1 MPSQKSIPISELI
14 TTANSELLRLDFK
27 RSALQIYCAE
37 FRKFSDY
44 YSNEKIQ
51 DYTATTGR
59 EYFQSIYG
67 VNIASPR
74 LQLTKSQSATR
85 RAIRLLDDIFQFG
98 YALRYCHR
106 SYTVNPEYDI
116 LLESYLMKCRKKHNS
131 QGTLRTKQMKLCQ
144 FFEYIEGRNIQ
155 LACLTSADLS
165 NFMTTLCRCR
175 RPTLYTT
182 ASVLKD
188 FLRYLYE
195 SEQFTK
201 DLSADV
207 PKPKIYTDEDIPE
220 TWTPAEVKQLL
231 SAVDRSNPIGKRD
244 YAMFLLAI
252 LLGMRAG
259 DICNLRF
266 KNLDWNQKLIT
277 YTQQKSGKVSALP
290 LLPVIGE
297 AIIDYLRNG
306 RLDSNCDNVF
316 IRHLHPYGGFQSSAA
331 VSSALKKYITYAGLT
346 RKNRKAI
353 HSLRRTLAS
362 TLLMD
367 GTPLLTISNMVEEPQ
382 FMEQCIQIHNIPKM
396 VSSAPP
402 AKYLTPDA
410 LRCLLATPDITT
422 PKGRRHLVLLTVL
435 YDTAARVSELA
446 DIRMRDVRL
455 DSPAAITLHG
465 KVGKVRTVPLMKQTV
480 ELLQSYFT
488 ENGITPQK
496 SPDMPLFWSGNY
508 RKLTRSGIT
517 YIVQK
522 YAAAAQA
529 ISTDIPATISPHVF
543 RHTKA
548 MHLVQ
553 ANVNT
558 VYIKDYLGHADIST
572 TELYAR
578 ADNEAKHAALEKAS
592 LCLELPCAS
601 NWEQD
606 ADLIA
611 WLSSLG

>member
-297 AIIDYLRNG
+297 AIIDYCKNFFGKVYITDAQIQQFRGTQSAIKQHAEHYWNLVLFYRVLRAY
-306 RLDSNCDNVF
+306 RKMVCR
-316 IRHLHPYGGFQSSAA
+316 IQHLFNFS
-331 VSSALKKYITYAGLT
+331 VSKYIGPEIAHFFGHRLGRNFVCGKTF
-346 RKNRKAI
+346 
-353 HSLRRTLAS
+353 
-362 TLLMD
+362 
-367 GTPLLTISNMVEEPQ
+367 SNYK
-382 FMEQCIQIHNIPKM
+382 IQESI
-396 VSSAPP
+396 
-402 AKYLTPDA
+402 Y
-410 LRCLLATPDITT
+410 C
-422 PKGRRHLVLLTVL
+422 
-435 YDTAARVSELA
+435 
-446 DIRMRDVRL
+446 
-455 DSPAAITLHG
+455 
-465 KVGKVRTVPLMKQTV
+465 
-480 ELLQSYFT
+480 
-488 ENGITPQK
+488 
-496 SPDMPLFWSGNY
+496 
-508 RKLTRSGIT
+508 
-517 YIVQK
+517 
-522 YAAAAQA
+522 
-529 ISTDIPATISPHVF
+529 
-543 RHTKA
+543 
-548 MHLVQ
+548 
-553 ANVNT
+553 
-558 VYIKDYLGHADIST
+558 ADIS
-572 TELYAR
+572 EY
-578 ADNEAKHAALEKAS
+578 S
-592 LCLELPCAS
+592 VCLLV
-601 NWEQD
+601 
-606 ADLIA
+606 
-611 WLSSLG
+611 

>member
-297 AIIDYLRNG
+297 AIIDYRYNW
-306 RLDSNCDNVF
+306 
-316 IRHLHPYGGFQSSAA
+316 
-331 VSSALKKYITYAGLT
+331 
-346 RKNRKAI
+346 
-353 HSLRRTLAS
+353 SLSYRIV
-362 TLLMD
+362 
-367 GTPLLTISNMVEEPQ
+367 P
-382 FMEQCIQIHNIPKM
+382 
-396 VSSAPP
+396 
-402 AKYLTPDA
+402 
-410 LRCLLATPDITT
+410 
-422 PKGRRHLVLLTVL
+422 
-435 YDTAARVSELA
+435 TA
-446 DIRMRDVRL
+446 
-455 DSPAAITLHG
+455 
-465 KVGKVRTVPLMKQTV
+465 
-480 ELLQSYFT
+480 
-488 ENGITPQK
+488 
-496 SPDMPLFWSGNY
+496 
-508 RKLTRSGIT
+508 
-517 YIVQK
+517 
-522 YAAAAQA
+522 
-529 ISTDIPATISPHVF
+529 
-543 RHTKA
+543 
-548 MHLVQ
+548 
-553 ANVNT
+553 
-558 VYIKDYLGHADIST
+558 
-572 TELYAR
+572 
-578 ADNEAKHAALEKAS
+578 
-592 LCLELPCAS
+592 
-601 NWEQD
+601 
-606 ADLIA
+606 
-611 WLSSLG
+611 

>member
-116 LLESYLMKCRKKHNS
+116 LLENYLMKCRKKHNS

-175 RPTLYTT
+175 RPTLYT
-182 ASVLKD
+182 
-188 FLRYLYE
+188 
-195 SEQFTK
+195 
-201 DLSADV
+201 
-207 PKPKIYTDEDIPE
+207 DEDIPE
-220 TWTPAEVKQLL
+220 TWTPTEVKQLL

-367 GTPLLTISNMVEEPQ
+367 GTPLLTISN
-382 FMEQCIQIHNIPKM
+382 ILGHSSPKTTTGYTK
-396 VSSAPP
+396 VNLP
-402 AKYLTPDA
+402 A
-410 LRCLLATPDITT
+410 LRKCALS
-422 PKGRRHLVLLTVL
+422 
-435 YDTAARVSELA
+435 Y
-446 DIRMRDVRL
+446 
-455 DSPAAITLHG
+455 G
-465 KVGKVRTVPLMKQTV
+465 K
-480 ELLQSYFT
+480 
-488 ENGITPQK
+488 
-496 SPDMPLFWSGNY
+496 W
-508 RKLTRSGIT
+508 
-517 YIVQK
+517 
-522 YAAAAQA
+522 
-529 ISTDIPATISPHVF
+529 
-543 RHTKA
+543 
-548 MHLVQ
+548 
-553 ANVNT
+553 
-558 VYIKDYLGHADIST
+558 
-572 TELYAR
+572 
-578 ADNEAKHAALEKAS
+578 EASA
-592 LCLELPCAS
+592 
-601 NWEQD
+601 
-606 ADLIA
+606 
-611 WLSSLG
+611 